1 LGGKVWLIAMHLE
14 TNAIY
19 VCVDGRN
26 GEAHLL
32 IPKDLKLPVF
42 ELRIDNMDPQSTD
55 AAEYRLLKDEMEEFA
70 FELL

>member
-1 LGGKVWLIAMHLE
+1 MHLE

-55 AAEYRLLKDEMEEFA
+55 AAPTNRSTTS
-70 FELL
+70 

>member
-1 LGGKVWLIAMHLE
+1 MHLE

-32 IPKDLKLPVF
+32 IPKSLKLPVF
-42 ELRIDNMDPQSTD
+42 EL
-55 AAEYRLLKDEMEEFA
+55 L
-70 FELL
+70 

>member
-1 LGGKVWLIAMHLE
+1 MQLE

-26 GEAHLL
+26 GEVRLL
-32 IPKDLKLPVF
+32 LPQNLKLPVF

-55 AAEYRLLKDEMEEFA
+55 AAEYRLLKDEMEEFT

>member
-1 LGGKVWLIAMHLE
+1 MELE
-14 TNAIY
+14 TIAIY

-32 IPKDLKLPVF
+32 LPKSLKLPVF
-42 ELRIDNMDPQSTD
+42 ELRIDNKDPQSTD
-55 AAEYRLLKDEMEEFA
+55 AAEYRLLRDEMEEFG

>member
-1 LGGKVWLIAMHLE
+1 MHLE

-19 VCVDGRN
+19 VCVDGRH

-55 AAEYRLLKDEMEEFA
+55 AAEYRLLKDEMEEFE

>member
-1 LGGKVWLIAMHLE
+1 MHLE

-26 GEAHLL
+26 GEAHVL
-32 IPKDLKLPVF
+32 IPKDP
-42 ELRIDNMDPQSTD
+42 D
-55 AAEYRLLKDEMEEFA
+55 AAEYRLLKDEMEEFG

>member
-1 LGGKVWLIAMHLE
+1 MQLE
-14 TNAIY
+14 TDAIY
-19 VCVDGRN
+19 ICVDGRN

-32 IPKDLKLPVF
+32 VPKDLKLPVF

-55 AAEYRLLKDEMEEFA
+55 AAEYRLLKDEMEELT